1 MADHRSRSARSEGD
15 PLLPGTATG
24 ADLAAVSRRG
34 AREFD
39 SEMADAEAEAER
51 YRLRGR
57 TVVDAMWEAM
67 NRGDSVSL
75 VMGDRTLAGALVAVR
90 NDLALLQ
97 QPDALAAVRIG
108 GVDALRMDP
117 GDEGVAGDRTHGSL
131 ASYLRMLML
140 DRVVVTVLG
149 DRFEVTGVVEAV
161 TPDHILV
168 VAAAGQWVVPI
179 RSLHAVVRPL
189 PSDG

>member
-1 MADHRSRSARSEGD
+1 MADHRSRTARSEHD
-15 PLLPGTATG
+15 PLLPGTAAG
-24 ADLAAVSRRG
+24 EDLAAVSRRG

-51 YRLRGR
+51 YRLRSR

-67 NRGDSVSL
+67 NRGDSVFL
-75 VMGDRTLAGALVAVR
+75 VMGDRTLTGALVAVR

-97 QPDALAAVRIG
+97 QPEALAAVRIG

-140 DRVVVTVLG
+140 DRVMVTVLG

-161 TPDHILV
+161 TPDHILM
-168 VAAAGQWVVPI
+168 VAAPAQWVVPI